1 VLEQQVTVTVV
12 VVGDEVDGATRV
24 EVGGGELRIPSLGL
38 VCSAQAVTVEAA
50 DEVGQLL
57 EDASHLPAQL
67 SLMPLPRVDPP
78 VMVGFARDGYHDPPY
93 EILVRFLGEI
103 AVVGGNRKL
112 KPKQTA
118 VLAYIALHA
127 PVASERVEDAVW
139 VAPTASRR
147 KRLANTVSESRNALG
162 AAHLPLATD
171 GKYRVGPK
179 VMTDVEL
186 FDRRLAY
193 AADQDD
199 DGAIRTLRGALEL
212 VGGTV
217 FTYRNAERG
226 SYVWV
231 DVENWI
237 SSWELKVTETAE
249 ELAQRYL
256 DSGDADGAV
265 WAARRGLRASP
276 THSRL
281 TKLLMQGY
289 FAEGDI
295 RAAERVFESHQAA
308 LERLELDD
316 VDGELVDF
324 FHEARRPRGAAAS

>member
-1 VLEQQVTVTVV
+1 
-12 VVGDEVDGATRV
+12 
-24 EVGGGELRIPSLGL
+24 
-38 VCSAQAVTVEAA
+38 
-50 DEVGQLL
+50 
-57 EDASHLPAQL
+57 
-67 SLMPLPRVDPP
+67 M
-78 VMVGFARDGYHDPPY
+78 
-93 EILVRFLGEI
+93 
-103 AVVGGNRKL
+103 
-112 KPKQTA
+112 
-118 VLAYIALHA
+118 
-127 PVASERVEDAVW
+127 
-139 VAPTASRR
+139 APTASRR

-162 AAHLPLATD
+162 AAHLPLASD
-171 GKYRVGPK
+171 GKYRVGAA

-199 DGAIRTLRGALEL
+199 DGAIQTLRGALEL
-212 VGGTV
+212 VQGPV

-237 SSWELKVTETAE
+237 STWELKVTDTAE

-256 DSGDADGAV
+256 DSGDAHGAV
-265 WAARRGLRASP
+265 WAARRGLDASQ

-281 TKLLMQGY
+281 TKLLMQAY
-289 FAEGDI
+289 FADGDI

-316 VDGELVDF
+316 VDGELVEF
-324 FHEARRPRGAAAS
+324 FHEARQPRGAAAN